1 MKKALLTA
9 LCFLVASGL
18 AYSQQVSFKLFGGP
32 TWIQGD
38 DYNKGIAGEME
49 FIRDTMSDVSG
60 AFQELKKG
68 ANFQFE
74 IITHWGRRIATGLGG
89 GYYQLGHNDRVTS
102 QGIADDVPFTT
113 DSTFQPQLSVIPF
126 YLNIYYKINLTSRAG
141 VDIFAGPL
149 FQIVQFSFEREA
161 TSTVDSLSEKET
173 FRAAAPSL
181 GFQAGI
187 GLSFKLASGIAL
199 ITDILYRSAR
209 ATDLMGNWSLFS
221 TSATETVNNS
231 SAEYYYY
238 YYDYSQGK
246 TYPRI
251 GFFDKNGP
259 AGDGISGIRKANI
272 NLSGLTAMF
281 GVKIDI

>member
-1 MKKALLTA
+1 MKKSLLSA
-9 LCFLVASGL
+9 LCFLLASSL
-18 AYSQQVSFKLFGGP
+18 AYSQQVSFKLLGGP

-38 DYNKGIAGEME
+38 DYNKGVAGEME

-60 AFQELKKG
+60 AFQKLKKG
-68 ANFQFE
+68 TNFQFE

-89 GYYQLGHNDRVTS
+89 GYYQLGHHDRVAS
-102 QGIADDVPFTT
+102 QGIAEDVPFTT

-126 YLNIYYKINLTSRAG
+126 YLNIYYKIRLTSRAG
-141 VDIFAGPL
+141 LDVFAGPL
-149 FQIVQFSFEREA
+149 FQIVQFSFERQT
-161 TSTVDSLSEKET
+161 TSTVNSFSEKET

-187 GLSFKLASGIAL
+187 SLSYKLISGIAL
-199 ITDILYRSAR
+199 ITDILYRSAT
-209 ATDLMGNWSLFS
+209 ATNLTGNWSLFS
-221 TSATETVNNS
+221 TSATGTVNNS

-246 TYPRI
+246 NYPRV

-259 AGDGISGIRKANI
+259 AGDGISGIRKAHI
-272 NLSGLTAMF
+272 DLSGLTAMI